1 MRKGA
6 VVLMFAITPGFLLAD
21 SAQERLKESAAI
33 FQEIMATP
41 DQSIP
46 QDLLDRAHCVV
57 IVPGMKSGAF
67 IVGGKYGRGFVSC
80 RKSTNTGWGAPAAIR
95 VEGGTFGFQIGG
107 KETDVVMLVMN
118 ERGAKRL
125 MDSKFTLGGE
135 ASVAGGPVGRSA
147 SANTDAYMRAE
158 ILSWSRSR
166 GAFAGLALE
175 GATLRN
181 DIDENEELYG
191 KRLENKDI
199 LMTGIAAPAAAQPL
213 LSALNRQSRREQGG
227 SSADRQKQ

>member
-1 MRKGA
+1 MPS
-6 VVLMFAITPGFLLAD
+6 LLLAD

-33 FQEIMATP
+33 FHEIMATP
-41 DQSIP
+41 DKAIP
-46 QDLLDRAHCVV
+46 QDLLDRAHCIV

-67 IVGGKYGRGFVSC
+67 MVGGKYGRGFAMC
-80 RKSTNTGWGAPAAIR
+80 RKSTNAGWGAPGAVR
-95 VEGGTFGFQIGG
+95 VEGGTFGLQIGG
-107 KETDVVMLVMN
+107 KETDLVMLVMN
-118 ERGAKRL
+118 ESGAKRL
-125 MDSKFTLGGE
+125 LDSQFTLGGQ
-135 ASVAGGPVGRSA
+135 ASVAGGPVGRTA
-147 SANTDAYMRAE
+147 TANTDAYMRAE

-199 LMTGIAAPAAAQPL
+199 LMTGMKAPAAAEPL
-213 LSALNRQSRREQGG
+213 LSALNKYSRREQGG
-227 SSADRQKQ
+227 ASADRQK

>member
-1 MRKGA
+1 MRKYA
-6 VVLMFAITPGFLLAD
+6 LALMAGVMPGLLLAD

-41 DQSIP
+41 DKAIP
-46 QDLLDRAHCVV
+46 QDLLDRAHCMVL
-57 IVPGMKSGAF
+57 VPGMKSGAF
-67 IVGGKYGRGFVSC
+67 IVGGKYGRGFAMC
-80 RKSTNTGWGAPAAIR
+80 RKDTNAGWGAPGAVRI
-95 VEGGTFGFQIGG
+95 EGGTFGFQIGG
-107 KETDVVMLVMN
+107 KETDLVMLVMN
-118 ERGAKRL
+118 ETGARRL
-125 MDSKFTLGGE
+125 LDSQFTLGGQ
-135 ASVAGGPVGRSA
+135 ASVAGGPVGRTA
-147 SANTDAYMRAE
+147 TANTDAYMRAE

-199 LMTGIAAPAAAQPL
+199 LMTGMKAPAAAEPL
-213 LSALNRQSRREQGG
+213 LSALNKYSRREQGG
-227 SSADRQKQ
+227 ASADRQK